1 MTNATLLPREIIDLA
16 VAAPGLPEG
25 TLGWTAESAR
35 QAFYALRVGK
45 VAVTEIEVYDRV
57 VWGFARAEDSWV
69 CNPFPRELASDYG
82 IRSRHEAQSW
92 IDTFPRSDVLFAIEF
107 STQDA
112 AAEAAGTVTF
122 ETGITG

>member
-1 MTNATLLPREIIDLA
+1 MTDGTLPREIADFA

-35 QAFYALRVGK
+35 QAFHALRPGK
-45 VAVTEIEVYDRV
+45 IAVIGIEVYDRV
-57 VWGFARAEDSWV
+57 VWGFALAEDSWT
-69 CNPFPRELASDYG
+69 CNPWPGELASDFAL
-82 IRSRHEAQSW
+82 RSRREAQSW

-112 AAEAAGTVTF
+112 AAEATGTVTF
-122 ETGITG
+122 ETG